1 MITESSVEI
10 AAPAA
15 TVWAVYSDV
24 ERWPEW
30 TASIERLEALDGP
43 GLAVGK
49 RFAIKQPRLPRLVWK
64 ISQFEPGAAWTWQ
77 QGPPGGLTLGVHE
90 VFPLGPERTLVRQR
104 IDQRGPIGTL
114 VCWDQWYPEGAR
126 LTALQGA
133 NILFYPTAIGWHPA
147 EKAQYGAQQLD
158 AWKTIQRSHA
168 IANGCWVAAV
178 NRVGFEQLGGEGAGI
193 EFWGHSFVCDPFGV
207 VVTEA
212 GEAEA
217 LPIVEVDLARIEE
230 VRRNWPFLRDRRTDA
245 YDGIQHRFLTD

>member
-64 ISQFEPGAAWTWQ
+64 MAQFESGAAWTWQ

-114 VCWDQWYPEGAR
+114 VGVLMRGMTRRY
-126 LTALQGA
+126 LAL
-133 NILFYPTAIGWHPA
+133 
-147 EKAQYGAQQLD
+147 
-158 AWKTIQRSHA
+158 
-168 IANGCWVAAV
+168 
-178 NRVGFEQLGGEGAGI
+178 
-193 EFWGHSFVCDPFGV
+193 
-207 VVTEA
+207 
-212 GEAEA
+212 EAEG
-217 LPIVEVDLARIEE
+217 LKARCERQ
-230 VRRNWPFLRDRRTDA
+230 VAPPT
-245 YDGIQHRFLTD
+245 